1 MPDVT
6 KLTFVYLRLNSVGGY
21 FDASEE
27 DGARD
32 ILLFV
37 LFLLNK
43 FSLYL
48 FSSNPHTASISD
60 CALPLLGERQESSSS
75 RWRGGRGEASAAWL
89 AG

>member
-32 ILLFV
+32 ILPFV

-43 FSLYL
+43 SSLSVQL
-48 FSSNPHTASISD
+48 
-60 CALPLLGERQESSSS
+60 
-75 RWRGGRGEASAAWL
+75 
-89 AG
+89 

>member
-43 FSLYL
+43 PSLSVQL
-48 FSSNPHTASISD
+48 
-60 CALPLLGERQESSSS
+60 
-75 RWRGGRGEASAAWL
+75 
-89 AG
+89 

>member
-32 ILLFV
+32 MTFV
-37 LFLLNK
+37 LIVLNK
-43 FSLYL
+43 SSLYL

-60 CALPLLGERQESSSS
+60 CALPPL
-75 RWRGGRGEASAAWL
+75 
-89 AG
+89 

>member
-32 ILLFV
+32 ILL
-37 LFLLNK
+37 LFF
-43 FSLYL
+43 FSSTSPLYL

-60 CALPLLGERQESSSS
+60 CALPPL
-75 RWRGGRGEASAAWL
+75 
-89 AG
+89 